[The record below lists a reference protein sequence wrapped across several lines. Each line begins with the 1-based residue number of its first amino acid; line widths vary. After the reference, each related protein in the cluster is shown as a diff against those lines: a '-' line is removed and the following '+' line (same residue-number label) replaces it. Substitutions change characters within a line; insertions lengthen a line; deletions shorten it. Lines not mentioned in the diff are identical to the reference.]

1 MKPRIAFIGSGNM
14 ARSLIGGLIVDGWPA
29 SSLCASDPDA
39 QQRQHLL
46 ERWPELRVTANN
58 ETALDQADVLVL
70 AIKPQVMAEVCLPL
84 AKTVQKNRPLILS
97 IAAGVRSADIDRW
110 LGGQL
115 AVVRSMPNTPALVG
129 SGATGLVRNTQ
140 VTDAQ
145 RDLAESIL
153 RAVGMTVW
161 LDDETLL
168 DAVTALSGSGPAY
181 VFLFIEA
188 LQEAGIELGL
198 PPETAALLAL
208 ETVFGAAKLALE
220 ADEDAGQLR
229 QRVTSPGGTTERA
242 IAVLEK
248 GGLRPLLAKALASA
262 KDRAG
267 ELADQLGRQ

>member
-14 ARSLIGGLIVDGWPA
+14 ARSLIGGLIADGWPA
-29 SSLCASDPDA
+29 SSICASDPDA
-39 QQRQHLL
+39 QQRQSLL
-46 ERWPELRVTANN
+46 ARWPELEVLADN
-58 ETALDQADVLVL
+58 ETAVLEADVLVL

-84 AKTVQKNRPLILS
+84 ATAVQKHRPLILS
-97 IAAGVRSADIDRW
+97 IAAGVRSADIERW

-140 VTDAQ
+140 VTNEQ

-161 LDDETLL
+161 LEDESLL

-198 PPETAALLAL
+198 PRETASILAL

-242 IAVLEK
+242 IAVLEQ